1 MITDCRWL
9 IQSGVDHET
18 NIGTSSVT
26 GGTTISA
33 TLVERKIR
41 VSAKAAE
48 DGRVGGEQREERRE
62 WRPRRRVT
70 RKLFHIQ
77 RG

>member
-9 IQSGVDHET
+9 TKPRSTMNT

-33 TLVERKIR
+33 TLVERKMR
-41 VSAKAAE
+41 WPWK
-48 DGRVGGEQREERRE
+48 
-62 WRPRRRVT
+62 RPKT
-70 RKLFHIQ
+70 IA
-77 RG
+77 

>member
-9 IQSGVDHET
+9 TQPESTMKT

-33 TLVERKIR
+33 TLVERKTR
-41 VSAKAAE
+41 WPRK
-48 DGRVGGEQREERRE
+48 
-62 WRPRRRVT
+62 RPKT
-70 RKLFHIQ
+70 TA
-77 RG
+77 